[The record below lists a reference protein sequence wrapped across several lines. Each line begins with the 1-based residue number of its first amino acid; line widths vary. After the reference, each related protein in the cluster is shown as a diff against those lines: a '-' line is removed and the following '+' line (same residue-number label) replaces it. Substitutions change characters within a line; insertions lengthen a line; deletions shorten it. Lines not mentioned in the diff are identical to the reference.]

1 MTTRSKPYL
10 LLLGVALAATGA
22 ACGGSSSVSGPD
34 APPAAAPAPA
44 PAATIAGTVVSSGSA
59 SGEVAASTV
68 AGLRVSATGTSLQTT
83 TDGAGRFS
91 LSGVPSGRVE
101 LRFQGPG
108 VDARLEV
115 DGLQPGQTL
124 SLTVRV
130 SGSSASKVDDS
141 GGEVELRARVESVG
155 ATSLV
160 VGGRTVLVSA
170 STQVLDRNNLPIP
183 LSAIRVGDFVEAE
196 GYPQAD
202 GSVLAKKVKLE
213 DEEDDGEDDGD
224 DDGDDDGA
232 DVEFRGTI
240 GSTSPLVIAGR
251 PVSTD
256 AATRYL
262 GRRNETLTAAQV
274 LVVGNLVEVEGHA
287 QAGGSVLAKK
297 IKLED

>member
-1 MTTRSKPYL
+1 MTMRSKPYL
-10 LLLGVALAATGA
+10 LLLAGALAMTAA

-44 PAATIAGTVVSSGSA
+44 ATIAGTVVSSGSA
-59 SGEVAASTV
+59 SGDVSASTV

-141 GGEVELRARVESVG
+141 GGEVELRARVDSVG

-196 GYPQAD
+196 GYPQSD

-213 DEEDDGEDDGD
+213 DGEDDGEE
-224 DDGDDDGA
+224 DGA

-240 GSTSPLVIAGR
+240 GSTSPLVVAGR
-251 PVSTD
+251 PVSTN

-274 LVVGNLVEVEGHA
+274 LVVGNLVEVEGHS
-287 QAGGSVLAKK
+287 QADGSVLAKK

>member
-10 LLLGVALAATGA
+10 LLLGVALAATAA

-44 PAATIAGTVVSSGSA
+44 ATIAGTVVSSAGA
-59 SGEVAASTV
+59 SGDVAASTV

-101 LRFQGPG
+101 LRFQGSG

-155 ATSLV
+155 VTSLV

-170 STQVLDRNNLPIP
+170 STQVLDRSNLPIP

-213 DEEDDGEDDGD
+213 DGEDDGH
-224 DDGDDDGA
+224 DDGA

-240 GSTSPLVIAGR
+240 GSTSPLIVAGR

-274 LVVGNLVEVEGHA
+274 LVVGNLVEVEGHS